1 MLFYS
6 TLSVIVRRKS
16 ISPVLNKDMR
26 LIFQRLLS
34 ILLLGM
40 SANTFAAVSDT
51 IEERWYEIE
60 VIIFENLDQAGISSE
75 SWPNNPGLPNYN
87 DAIELIPPQ
96 TATLE
101 NSETINLDNVFATDS
116 AMPAESTGPAVTEE
130 LPAAEPALP
139 EPFQM
144 LPNDELNLTAQ
155 ETRLSSS
162 EKYYP
167 LLHVAWRQPVL
178 SQEEA
183 KAIHIYSNMGRAQSD
198 DTQSSLESLAIP
210 PHNEFFAYQTAPEDE
225 SPMNVIDGTI
235 KITRGKY
242 LHLEADILYRVQAEK
257 NNDFNIFGFRKQ
269 DEELTVF
276 RMQESRR
283 LRSGELHYF
292 DHPLF
297 GMLVMI
303 TPYQLPDQQL
313 DEVETI
319 PLDESAPADEGDQE
333 DGDQTSPVE

>member
-1 MLFYS
+1 
-6 TLSVIVRRKS
+6 
-16 ISPVLNKDMR
+16 MR
-26 LIFQRLLS
+26 LIFQRLSL
-34 ILLLGM
+34 ILLLGL
-40 SANTFAAVSDT
+40 STNVFAAVAET
-51 IEERWYEIE
+51 VEEQWYEIE
-60 VIIFENLDQAGISSE
+60 IIIFENLDQAGISSE

-87 DAIELIPPQ
+87 DAIELMPPQ
-96 TATLE
+96 TTTPE
-101 NSETINLDNVFATDS
+101 NSEAINLDNVFSTDS
-116 AMPAESTGPAVTEE
+116 AMPDESAGPAVTEE

-155 ETRLSSS
+155 EIKLSSS
-162 EKYYP
+162 EHHYP

-183 KAIHIYSNMGRAQSD
+183 KAVHIYSNMEQAQTD
-198 DTQSSLESLAIP
+198 DMQSSLEALAIP
-210 PHNEFFAYQTAPEDE
+210 PHNEFFTYQASPDEE

-235 KITRGKY
+235 KITRGRY
-242 LHLEADILYRVQAEK
+242 LHLEADILYRVQPED
-257 NNDFNIFGFRKQ
+257 NNQFNIFGFKKH

-313 DEVETI
+313 EEAETFPLGESTPTDEQDQGNED
-319 PLDESAPADEGDQE
+319 PLNPSE
-333 DGDQTSPVE
+333 